1 MEFEK
6 ETTTADKNYRKMPK
20 IIFTNNWKQSTKH
33 LAADNK
39 ESSV

>member
-20 IIFTNNWKQSTKH
+20 IIFTNS
-33 LAADNK
+33 
-39 ESSV
+39 